1 MNNKKFQHGDLVK
14 IVCRDGLWL
23 DTGMVLEVKRVSV
36 MVRLTDGR
44 TAYPK
49 PEYLKKIT
57 SDTNAL

>member
-1 MNNKKFQHGDLVK
+1 MNKFKYGDLVK
-14 IVCRDGLWL
+14 LVSRDGLWL

>member
-1 MNNKKFQHGDLVK
+1 MNKFKYGDLVK
-14 IVCRDGLWL
+14 LVSRDGLWV
-23 DTGMVLEVKRVSV
+23 DTGMVLAVKQASV

>member
-1 MNNKKFQHGDLVK
+1 MNKFKYGDLVK

-23 DTGMVLEVKRVSV
+23 DTGMVLAVKQASV

>member
-1 MNNKKFQHGDLVK
+1 MNKFKYGDLVK

>member
-1 MNNKKFQHGDLVK
+1 MNKLKYGDLVK
-14 IVCRDGLWL
+14 LVSRDGLWV

-49 PEYLKKIT
+49 PQYLKKIT

>member
-1 MNNKKFQHGDLVK
+1 MNKFKYGDLVK
-14 IVCRDGLWL
+14 LVSSDGLWV

>member
-1 MNNKKFQHGDLVK
+1 MNKFKYGDLVK
-14 IVCRDGLWL
+14 LVSRDGLWV